1 MFSPNQIG
9 SMHVASLTLTGST
22 DQRCL
27 PSCLL
32 SQGKD
37 VIAEQGEV
45 GEKPSGMCR
54 TDTVTRTD
62 VYLSEKHSCSENK
75 LQTFHKLKRDLQH
88 KKPHIIQLQ
97 P

>member
-1 MFSPNQIG
+1 MFAGCRVIISKCFLKEQFVFSPNQIG
-9 SMHVASLTLTGST
+9 TMHVASLTLTGST

-27 PSCLL
+27 PFCLL

-62 VYLSEKHSCSENK
+62 VSLSIRK
-75 LQTFHKLKRDLQH
+75 T
-88 KKPHIIQLQ
+88 QLL
-97 P
+97 